1 MILDFKE
8 MITCVCMSL
17 DRCVNRMA
25 LRTTFTLRVGHLALG
40 CRFHVDIFNFFC
52 AILLVL
58 RCGIGSEMSTPNFK
72 STLNIWKLR
81 SQQMG
86 SLTCSRTLFS
96 LLDPLLSLQG
106 M

>member
-1 MILDFKE
+1 MFVMILDFKE
-8 MITCVCMSL
+8 MTTCVCMSL
-17 DRCVNRMA
+17 DRCVNCMA
-25 LRTTFTLRVGHLALG
+25 LRTTFTLRVGHLAT
-40 CRFHVDIFNFFC
+40 FF
-52 AILLVL
+52 APSLVL
-58 RCGIGSEMSTPNFK
+58 RCGIGSEVSTPDFK

-96 LLDPLLSLQG
+96 LLDPLLSIQG

>member
-52 AILLVL
+52 AIFGVEMWD
-58 RCGIGSEMSTPNFK
+58 RVRNVDSE
-72 STLNIWKLR
+72 L
-81 SQQMG
+81 
-86 SLTCSRTLFS
+86 
-96 LLDPLLSLQG
+96 
-106 M
+106 